1 MNKILQEID
10 SDMYI
15 LKNKIMCLFDK
26 NFSTNL
32 CSQDA
37 DSLRFSDIL
46 KAPHDFN
53 HDEVYSKLKQIAKHG
68 ISSKQKKFLYE
79 TMQCPFRDNGFDDFD
94 TFIGNIEETLQP
106 ANMQC
111 DVVWE
116 AKNESK
122 GLTFIFNYHTQ
133 HLRYLECF
141 VESDTA
147 LDVILIQNGE
157 VLILSSTNS
166 LEQLRNKLKN
176 ES

>member
-1 MNKILQEID
+1 MNVNLILQEID
-10 SDMYI
+10 RDMYI

-79 TMQCPFRDNGFDDFD
+79 TMRCPFRDNGFDDFD

-122 GLTFIFNYHTQ
+122 GLTFIFN
-133 HLRYLECF
+133 
-141 VESDTA
+141 S
-147 LDVILIQNGE
+147 
-157 VLILSSTNS
+157 
-166 LEQLRNKLKN
+166 
-176 ES
+176 